1 MFTRLSGSFY
11 LKKMLLYLKLAFKA
25 HISGDK
31 VTMKKRFET
40 VAVGG
45 TFDLFHSGHRTL
57 LRKAFKVGNRV
68 LIGLC
73 SDDFVKKLRKP
84 HGIASYAKRLEEL
97 EKLLRK
103 KGVFER
109 AEITP
114 LEDAYGLTLSDKRI
128 EAIVVSEETEPRA
141 HKINKKRKSL
151 GLTPLPIITV
161 KMVLSEDHYPISST
175 RIWFEEIDREGH
187 LL

>member
-1 MFTRLSGSFY
+1 VE
-11 LKKMLLYLKLAFKA
+11 KK
-25 HISGDK
+25 
-31 VTMKKRFET
+31 FET

-45 TFDLFHSGHRTL
+45 TFDLFHSGHRAL

-73 SDDFVKKLRKP
+73 SDDFVKKMRKP

-97 EKLLRK
+97 KNLLRK
-103 KGVFER
+103 KGVLER
-109 AEITP
+109 AEIIP
-114 LEDAYGLTLSDKRI
+114 LHDAYGITLSDKRI
-128 EAIVVSEETEPRA
+128 DAIVVSEETEPRA
-141 HKINKKRKSL
+141 HKINEKRKSM
-151 GLTPLPIITV
+151 GMDPLPIITV
-161 KMVLSEDHYPISST
+161 RMILSEDHYPISST

>member
-1 MFTRLSGSFY
+1 MN
-11 LKKMLLYLKLAFKA
+11 KL
-25 HISGDK
+25 
-31 VTMKKRFET
+31 FET

-45 TFDLFHSGHRTL
+45 TFDLFHKGHLTL
-57 LRKAFKVGNRV
+57 LRKAFEIGDHI

-73 SDDFVKKLRKP
+73 SDSFLKKLKKP
-84 HGIASYAKRLEEL
+84 HQISPYAQRLEEL
-97 EKLLRK
+97 KKFLRTNN
-103 KGVFER
+103 FLER

-114 LEDAYGLTLSDKRI
+114 LNDTYGITLSDKRI
-128 EAIVVSEETEPRA
+128 DAIVVSVETEPGA
-141 HKINKKRKSL
+141 YEINKKRKSL
-151 GLTPLPIITV
+151 GMPSLPIVTV